1 VLASALFSAA
11 CAMPDARLPPLPQDE
26 VTAETRRQQIAHIRD
41 YYGQIHRLD
50 TVAFRLRVA
59 NLADCK
65 KWITPQAGLYAATP
79 DSLPRKYRSY
89 AREALAITWARPTLL
104 SVVEGSP
111 AAAAGLRMGDEITAF
126 NGEHIPTSGT
136 MGWIAGWLVQNKLA
150 PLQVDYRR
158 DGEYLTT
165 TMTPVM
171 ACAIPIELRIVDAAN
186 AETNFRK
193 ITINSGMMTL
203 ARTDAQLATIVG
215 HEMAHV
221 FMGHGEKMEHNM
233 TLGKI
238 GGTLV
243 DGGFLLAGVSTR
255 GTFGNRFARA
265 GAAAYS
271 PAFEREAD
279 YVGAYYTARAGYDLS
294 GTEQVWYAMGQL
306 HPDSIRFTTSHPSAP
321 IRFVQMK
328 KVAAEIAEKKRLGLP
343 LDPEL
348 RPVEVSH
355 SGETT
360 Y

>member
-1 VLASALFSAA
+1 
-11 CAMPDARLPPLPQDE
+11 MPDSRLPPLPQDE
-26 VTAETRRQQIAHIRD
+26 VNAETRRQQIAHIRD

-59 NLADCK
+59 NKADCK
-65 KWITPQAGLYAATP
+65 KWITPQVGLYAATP

-89 AREALAITWARPTLL
+89 AREALAITWARPTLI

-171 ACAIPIELRIVDAAN
+171 ACAIPIELRIADDVN

-193 ITINSGMMTL
+193 ITINSGMI
-203 ARTDAQLATIVG
+203 AIAKTDAQLATIVG

-221 FMGHGEKMEHNM
+221 FMGHGEKKEFNM

-255 GTFGNRFARA
+255 GAFGNRFASA

-279 YVGAYYTARAGYDLS
+279 YVGAYYTARAGYDIE
-294 GTEQVWYAMGQL
+294 GTEEIWFTSGIM
-306 HPDSIRFTTSHPSAP
+306 HPDSIRFTTTHPAAP

-328 KVAAEIAEKKRLGLP
+328 KVAAEIAEKKRRGLP

-348 RPVEVSH
+348 RPVE
-355 SGETT
+355 ETPITPAQAT